1 MDQPQLFTDSRY
13 LFMHRIELVEGG
25 VHQQPGSLQ
34 PARHSR
40 GGRPVTNP
48 ALVNT
53 TSPSHCTRKQYPNP
67 RADPAVWPVLARS
80 LVAAAVEDKK
90 GRRGAGAATRHR
102 HPHPGPAAE
111 ERHLFFFPAS
121 QPARA
126 LRSTI
131 AFASSDRVPRHTRR
145 GGSGTTGGPR
155 RTAHSSSRSCG
166 AG

>member
-1 MDQPQLFTDSRY
+1 MDQPQLFTDPRY
-13 LFMHRIELVEGG
+13 LFMHRSELVEAG
-25 VHQQPGSLQ
+25 VRQPPGSLQ

-40 GGRPVTNP
+40 GGRPVTNA
-48 ALVNT
+48 ALVTT

-67 RADPAVWPVLARS
+67 RADPAVWPLLARCRRRGRQERKTRGRCGHPS
-80 LVAAAVEDKK
+80 PSPPAPPPKK
-90 GRRGAGAATRHR
+90 GIFPPAT
-102 HPHPGPAAE
+102 
-111 ERHLFFFPAS
+111 
-121 QPARA
+121 RA

-131 AFASSDRVPRHTRR
+131 AFASSDPVARHTRR

>member
-13 LFMHRIELVEGG
+13 LFMHRSELVEGG
-25 VHQQPGSLQ
+25 VHQQ

-40 GGRPVTNP
+40 GGRPVTNA
-48 ALVNT
+48 ALVTT
-53 TSPSHCTRKQYPNP
+53 TSPSTVHVSNIQI
-67 RADPAVWPVLARS
+67 PARIRLSGLCSLARS
-80 LVAAAVEDKK
+80 LPPPWKTRKEDAGQVRPPVTVTLTPAPPPKK
-90 GRRGAGAATRHR
+90 GIC
-102 HPHPGPAAE
+102 
-111 ERHLFFFPAS
+111 FFFPAS